1 MDSEHIPNQG
11 YASFLT
17 MCNRMPWLQW
27 RLAGVGLKTAALVD
41 AADPDTMTAVDEA
54 ISIILSDIH
63 KKKSI
68 EKKISKNNM

>member
-1 MDSEHIPNQG
+1 
-11 YASFLT
+11 
-17 MCNRMPWLQW
+17 MPWLQW

-41 AADPDTMTAVDEA
+41 AAVPDTMTAVDEA

>member
-1 MDSEHIPNQG
+1 
-11 YASFLT
+11 
-17 MCNRMPWLQW
+17 MPWLQW